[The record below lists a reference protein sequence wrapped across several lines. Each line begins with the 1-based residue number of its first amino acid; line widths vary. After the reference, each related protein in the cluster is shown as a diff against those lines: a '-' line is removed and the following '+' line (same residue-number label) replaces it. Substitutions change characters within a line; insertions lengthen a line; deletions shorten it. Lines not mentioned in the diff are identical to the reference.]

1 MFSTPGSLLDG
12 VAREAASG
20 AGKTR
25 CSEMGVASLA
35 DRVVPAVSAPLSSAL
50 RSGSDA
56 EQENDTAA
64 GRSSAGVRSAAGL
77 DAVYRSHAGRL
88 VRGLARWGSREDAG
102 DAVQEA
108 FAKMAAMLG
117 ASGSNLASPEAYV
130 TTVATNVLRDRART
144 VAREALRDR
153 ELALDAPSEA
163 SDPHNLMESREALR
177 AIERALASM
186 NARRARIFALHRFEQ
201 MTYAQIA
208 GEVGM
213 SEKGVK
219 KQIAKALVELRDAVG
234 RSSC

>member
-20 AGKTR
+20 AGKR
-25 CSEMGVASLA
+25 GCSETAGPAN
-35 DRVVPAVSAPLSSAL
+35 RVVPFVTAPLSSPL
-50 RSGSDA
+50 RSGPGG
-56 EQENDTAA
+56 EQENDASA
-64 GRSSAGVRSAAGL
+64 GRCSSDLRSVASL
-77 DAVYRSHAGRL
+77 DAVYRSHASRL

-108 FAKMAAMLG
+108 FAKMAAVLG
-117 ASGSNLASPEAYV
+117 ASGSNPASPEAYV
-130 TTVATNVLRDRART
+130 TTVATNVLRDQART
-144 VAREALRDR
+144 AAREALRDR
-153 ELALDAPSEA
+153 ELAFDAPAETP
-163 SDPHNLMESREALR
+163 DPHDLMESREALR
-177 AIERALASM
+177 AIERKLASM
-186 NARRARIFALHRFEQ
+186 NARRARIFALHRFEH